1 MGALVALLAYSAGDG
16 ARIEFVLVGLAPR
29 GLDVCRFAGTQVNT
43 VYWFSCGVC

>member
-16 ARIEFVLVGLAPR
+16 ARIEFVLTPR